1 MVWLWEMDSRV
12 QANWGNWFYETFA
25 SIARLESIRILSVV
39 ACVWK
44 FKLFQ
49 MDVKSAFLNEI
60 LNEEEYVE
68 QPKGF
73 KTLGILIMSKDLE
86 KLSMV

>member
-1 MVWLWEMDSRV
+1 
-12 QANWGNWFYETFA
+12 
-25 SIARLESIRILSVV
+25 
-39 ACVWK
+39 
-44 FKLFQ
+44 
-49 MDVKSAFLNEI
+49 MDVKSVFLNEI

-68 QPKGF
+68 KPKGF